1 MSARRALIAAAAIC
15 TIAAGATFAASHDDP
30 LAKALAGRA
39 AGAPQTCV
47 ENSMLGNA
55 QIIDNRTLLYRE
67 TGRRIWRNDLPEAC
81 PGLHDDSR
89 LIVDVYGSQL
99 CQNDRFRAVDFG
111 SHIPGPYCRFG
122 KFVPYDKPK
131 AKARTG

>member
-1 MSARRALIAAAAIC
+1 MRTKLLAAAAVMAIG
-15 TIAAGATFAASHDDP
+15 AAGGVTLAASHDDP
-30 LAKALAGRA
+30 LTKALAGRT

-67 TGRRIWRNDLPEAC
+67 SGRRVWRNDLPEAC
-81 PGLHDDSR
+81 PGLRDDSR
-89 LIVDVYGSQL
+89 MIVEVYGSQL

-131 AKARTG
+131 T

>member
-1 MSARRALIAAAAIC
+1 VNARHAIAALVTIAAAG
-15 TIAAGATFAASHDDP
+15 GATLAAAHDDA
-30 LAKALAGRA
+30 LTKVLAGRI
-39 AGAPQTCV
+39 AGAPQACV
-47 ENSMLGNA
+47 ENAMLGNA

-67 TGRRIWRNDLPEAC
+67 SGRRVWRNDLPDAC
-81 PGLHDDSR
+81 PGLRDDSH
-89 LIVDVYGSQL
+89 LIVEVYGSQL

-131 AKARTG
+131 S